1 MKAHPLKKLPSLIR
15 SSARCA
21 ILGAL
26 AIFLLP
32 VASLATWVPTTGG
45 TYSYS
50 ALANWSGGVIDNVFL
65 PSTYAGGAQTITL
78 SSDGVWNSTT
88 GVTTS
93 STNNSTLLLISDATS
108 GSNRNLGLGG
118 DINYAMTGSS
128 TSVPAVNIL
137 QFGTVTANQDINF
150 SLSTSESISVSS
162 AYSGS
167 AAVVFNGVLSGAGGL
182 VKNGNGSLYLQNAAE
197 TFTGALTL
205 NGGYTYLNNA
215 TGTLATQSITIGRL
229 DSQWDNFTNRG
240 AVASL
245 ILGNGLNTV
254 GTSSGSAGQNSNR
267 ISDTATVTMK
277 GGSLQLINAVGGSVT
292 ETLGTVT
299 LSRGVNSLNVS
310 PVSTTSATLAIGN
323 LVRSAGVTLFAVATD
338 EGSNVRSAFGTGIA
352 NEGRITISTINGADP
367 STAVV
372 NGIIPWAVNSS
383 FASSQYHDLSGGDFL
398 TFGAYGLTPVTTF
411 SSDVT
416 TATATD
422 NVKLASGA
430 AGSSSTITINSLTTT
445 NGWTVGASGAGKVIL
460 TAGALNLRTSN
471 ANGGVSYFQSK
482 LDFNNQEAN
491 IFIQGGDYILYYG
504 MANANGLTV
513 TGIGSNNKGYYTGGV
528 TSLAFNPVG
537 GQLAVSYTGPTTINN
552 AVLDIGWN
560 SYIPVTSAVTIN
572 EGGGLAILGAS
583 NNQTIAS
590 LSGYGTVYG
599 SRLNDAATQAKTLTI
614 GDSTSTVFA
623 GQIVKGGAA
632 TTFSIT
638 KAGTG
643 TLAFSGANTY
653 TGTTTVSTGTL
664 LINGNQSAAT
674 GAVTVSGVATLGGSG
689 TIGGAVSISSGGVL
703 SPGNNAI
710 GNLTAASLALSSGAI
725 SNFEIGGTTA
735 GTFDTITTT
744 GGDGSITLNGTLNLI
759 FSVSLANN
767 SPLRLFIG
775 PSSNI
780 GDFTAITLTGSGYSG
795 TFTSHVGTLWTSTQ
809 GAQTLTLDAS
819 TGVLGASPEPSTV
832 AMVLLAGLLGLVCSR
847 RRARGSQSA
856 SLRL

>member
-1 MKAHPLKKLPSLIR
+1 MNVHPLNKIPSLIR
-15 SSARCA
+15 ASTRCA
-21 ILGAL
+21 ILGAI

-32 VASLATWVPTTGG
+32 VPSHATWVPTTGG
-45 TYSYS
+45 TYTYS

-108 GSNRNLGLGG
+108 GSNRNLNLGG
-118 DINYAMTGSS
+118 GINYAMTGAD
-128 TSVPAVNIL
+128 THVPAVNIL

-150 SLSTSESISVSS
+150 GLSTTESISVSS

-197 TFTGALTL
+197 TFSGALTL

-229 DSQWDNFTNRG
+229 DAAWDNYTNRG

-383 FASSQYHDLSGGDFL
+383 FASSQYHDLTGGDFL
-398 TFGAYGLTPVTTF
+398 TYGAYGLTPVTTF
-411 SSDVT
+411 STDIT

-422 NVKLASGA
+422 NVKLASGV
-430 AGSSSTITINSLTTT
+430 AGSSTTTTINSLTTT
-445 NGWTVGASGAGKVIL
+445 NGWTVGASGAGKIIL
-460 TAGALNLRTSN
+460 TAGALNLRSSN
-471 ANGGVSYFQSK
+471 PNGGLNYFQSK
-482 LDFNNQEAN
+482 LDFNGQEAN
-491 IFIQGGDYILYYG
+491 IFIQGGDFILYYG

-528 TSLAFNPVG
+528 TSLSFNPVG

-572 EGGGLAILGAS
+572 EGGGLAIVGG
-583 NNQTIAS
+583 NGVNETIAS

-599 SRLNDAATQAKTLTI
+599 SRLNDVNTQAKTLTI
-614 GDSTSTVFA
+614 GDSTSTVYS

-643 TLAFSGANTY
+643 TLTLAGANTY

-674 GAVTVSGVATLGGSG
+674 GTVTVSSAATLGGSG
-689 TIGGAVSISSGGVL
+689 ITGGAVSISSGGVL

-710 GNLTAASLALSSGAI
+710 GNLTAASLTLSSGAI

-744 GGDGSITLNGTLNLI
+744 GGDGSITLGGTLHLI
-759 FSVSLANN
+759 FNVSLGYN
-767 SPLRLFIG
+767 SPIVLFIG
-775 PSSNI
+775 PSSNL

-809 GAQTLTLDAS
+809 GAQTLTFESS
-819 TGVLGASPEPSTV
+819 TGVLGAVPEPSAV
-832 AMVLLAGLLGLVCSR
+832 AMVLLSGGLGLLWSR
-847 RRARGSQSA
+847 RRLVTGTAR
-856 SLRL
+856 